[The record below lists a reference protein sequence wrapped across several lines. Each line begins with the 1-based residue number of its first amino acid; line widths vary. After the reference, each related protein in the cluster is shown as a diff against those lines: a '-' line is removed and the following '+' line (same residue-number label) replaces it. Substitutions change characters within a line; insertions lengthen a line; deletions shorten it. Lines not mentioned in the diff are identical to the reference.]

1 MNCQRGMWIA
11 VASSLFVCSIS
22 EARGACVGHFN
33 NRSNYQWS
41 ISGYDGDKANLIIA
55 PNTAAEIPWG
65 SATSVVI
72 SGTITGRPYTRQ
84 FQVHAADGCVVIE
97 HQGNTGNVT
106 LNKPSNGD
114 VVTCVGNC

>member
-1 MNCQRGMWIA
+1 MQCGVRLAI
-11 VASSLFVCSIS
+11 ASSLFACCLSAA
-22 EARGACVGHFN
+22 EGACIGHFN

-55 PNTAAEIPWG
+55 PNTTAEIPWG
-65 SATSVVI
+65 SATAVVI

-84 FQVHAADGCVVIE
+84 FQVQAANGCVVIL
-97 HQGNTGNVT
+97 HHGNTGNVI
-106 LNKPSNGD
+106 LNKPTDGD